1 MWCADDVTAAG
12 KLPSLREWW
21 NRLTT
26 HGPAFGYFANA
37 SKTWLITKEHHLPAA
52 QSCFS
57 GTGVNITHEGR
68 PHLGAAIG
76 TQEYTESFVQSKVEK
91 WNTELKSLA
100 KIASTQP
107 HAAYSAFTHGLTSRW
122 TYLARTTPNISTLLE
137 PLETTIRTELLPTLT
152 GRAPPGDLERDLL
165 ALPDRLGGI
174 ALFNPTK
181 VADRQFRSS
190 LLTSDPLRDLILLHN
205 PSYPSECWD
214 KQLSIKKAVHKQNRL
229 TEQSEASAMKPML
242 DDTLR
247 RAVDL
252 ASEKGASSWLTS
264 LPLTEFGFTY
274 TKVPSEM
281 HSL

>member
-1 MWCADDVTAAG
+1 MPMYALATIPLIQKLSSDVLQVWYADDATAAG
-12 KLPSLREWW
+12 KLPSVREWW

-26 HGPAFGYFANA
+26 HDPAFGYFANA

-76 TQEYTESFVQSKVEK
+76 TQEYTESFVESKVEK

-122 TYLARTTPNISTLLE
+122 TYLAQTTPNISSLLE

-152 GRAPPGDLERDLL
+152 GRAPP
-165 ALPDRLGGI
+165 
-174 ALFNPTK
+174 
-181 VADRQFRSS
+181 
-190 LLTSDPLRDLILLHN
+190 
-205 PSYPSECWD
+205 
-214 KQLSIKKAVHKQNRL
+214 
-229 TEQSEASAMKPML
+229 
-242 DDTLR
+242 R
-247 RAVDL
+247 R
-252 ASEKGASSWLTS
+252 
-264 LPLTEFGFTY
+264 P
-274 TKVPSEM
+274 
-281 HSL
+281 